1 MLQYP
6 TGRSPDLRRDIRPCK
21 HEQENQ
27 NGIDRDGDT
36 IRRRI
41 LRPLI
46 HHPIGHDVAPA
57 VGAPRSFSAICLSRS
72 FSIVLAQA
80 ELLAATACCLS
91 PMLDPSTAEPL
102 STAGCCLS
110 ADRSLPLSS
119 TILARLL

>member
-27 NGIDRDGDT
+27 NGIDRYGHN
-36 IRRRI
+36 IRCRI
-41 LRPLI
+41 SRPLI

-57 VGAPRSFSAICLSRS
+57 LGAPRSFSPICITRS

-80 ELLAATACCLS
+80 EALAVTACCLS
-91 PMLDPSTAEPL
+91 AMLDLSSTEPQ
-102 STAGCCLS
+102 SSAGCCLS
-110 ADRSLPLSS
+110 ADCSLLPSS
-119 TILARLL
+119 TILARSL